1 MFPLLGPEHLPVAN
15 THNSIGVVRVVVQS
29 FPFAMKRTNNQ
40 MALAIAKTWPLGL
53 CLCSRCA
60 SII

>member
-29 FPFAMKRTNNQ
+29 FPFAMKRTNDQ
-40 MALAIAKTWPLGL
+40 MALVMSLV
-53 CLCSRCA
+53 
-60 SII
+60 

>member
-15 THNSIGVVRVVVQS
+15 THNNIGAVRVVVQS

-40 MALAIAKTWPLGL
+40 MALTITKTWLLGL
-53 CLCSRCA
+53 CLCSQCA